1 MNDYKQNITLSDA
14 YGQGYLSLFYDFSSE
29 LLPHEMAL
37 LELLETLDYSNFDA
51 SLKREANID
60 PKSMAIIIIYSYM
73 LNTYSSRN
81 IERLCK
87 RDMFALAILSGS
99 SAPDHTTINRFIQ
112 RNANPIDELFYDVV
126 KKLEEKGELL
136 KETVFQDGTKI
147 ESRAGKYTFVWKGAV
162 TKNAEK
168 CEKRLRQYLNKANEL
183 GLSLLLEEGNDFQS
197 VYNELI
203 VVKNKIKE
211 MDLPF
216 DAPLKKGR
224 GNKQKRLVKL
234 YKQICEDLKKVNDYD
249 ISLALIGDNR
259 NSMSKTDPD
268 ATFMRMKEDSMG
280 NGQLKPG
287 YNIQIAADANYI
299 VGATISCDRTDY
311 ETCIPMIEKLE
322 EKLDWKYTNY
332 CADSGY
338 DNVNNYNYLKG
349 KGYTA

>member
-1 MNDYKQNITLSDA
+1 MSDSFVTIILILIA
-14 YGQGYLSLFYDFSSE
+14 ATMLFMVPMIAVSHRKDVVSTQTVQAAINEFVDSTRKTGKVTQEEFSN
-29 LLPHEMAL
+29 LVQT
-37 LELLETLDYSNFDA
+37 LETTGETYEVNININ
-51 SLKREANID
+51 NID
-60 PKSMAIIIIYSYM
+60 ENPSKKDTSSVVDQVKIGENIYY
-73 LNTYSSRN
+73 TEY
-81 IERLCK
+81 
-87 RDMFALAILSGS
+87 
-99 SAPDHTTINRFIQ
+99 TTQ
-112 RNANPIDELFYDVV
+112 VE

-162 TKNAEK
+162 IKNAEK

-224 GNKQKRLVKL
+224 GNKQKRLVKHD
-234 YKQICEDLKKVNDYD
+234 KQRCEDLKKVNDYD
-249 ISLALIGDNR
+249 ILLALIGDNR

-322 EKLDWKYTNY
+322 EKLDWKYTNSTNH
-332 CADSGY
+332 AIQ
-338 DNVNNYNYLKG
+338 
-349 KGYTA
+349 